1 MKSCTYIQSAIYLAP
16 NEIRACCQRFF
27 DGKEI
32 KGDVLLLKP
41 HGDVLYP
48 EIEAAK
54 ENLIKSINNGTDDRC
69 NGCPHLKDF
78 EWKSISQE
86 YIKNISIEDHSLC
99 NMKCEYCSDTY
110 YGGLKPSYNISKI
123 IESADGN
130 FHKNLHIAW
139 GGGEPTIRNDFEQV
153 FDYIS
158 STTNPATQRVFT
170 NALKYSKVLQKY
182 IDERKCFI
190 TTSIDAGT
198 EDTFLEVRGSK
209 GLERVFKNLER
220 YSALNPDLIT
230 IKYIFTGKNFSS
242 NELEKFCE
250 LVQQFNLT
258 NCDFLISTD
267 FKTSKPDK
275 EIVSGLIELYF
286 LLIEIGANCVT
297 FDDHVSSRVR
307 DIQQSFPKKIEDYLQ
322 SANVNKLEVMIWG
335 TGTFADFLINSSS
348 NIKNKVIT
356 VAGVIDEDELMIGKK
371 FHSYEIFNPDILNN
385 TESYLVIGSS
395 NFYGE
400 IYRKVISMGFDKSKI
415 LPSFLL

>member
-1 MKSCTYIQSAIYLAP
+1 
-16 NEIRACCQRFF
+16 
-27 DGKEI
+27 
-32 KGDVLLLKP
+32 
-41 HGDVLYP
+41 
-48 EIEAAK
+48 
-54 ENLIKSINNGTDDRC
+54 
-69 NGCPHLKDF
+69 
-78 EWKSISQE
+78 
-86 YIKNISIEDHSLC
+86 
-99 NMKCEYCSDTY
+99 
-110 YGGLKPSYNISKI
+110 
-123 IESADGN
+123 
-130 FHKNLHIAW
+130 
-139 GGGEPTIRNDFEQV
+139 
-153 FDYIS
+153 
-158 STTNPATQRVFT
+158 
-170 NALKYSKVLQKY
+170 
-182 IDERKCFI
+182 
-190 TTSIDAGT
+190 
-198 EDTFLEVRGSK
+198 
-209 GLERVFKNLER
+209 
-220 YSALNPDLIT
+220 
-230 IKYIFTGKNFSS
+230 
-242 NELEKFCE
+242 
-250 LVQQFNLT
+250 VQQFNLT

-267 FKTSKPDK
+267 FKTSKPNK

-348 NIKNKVIT
+348 NIKNKVIA